1 MTSISIPMMRTAIK
15 RQYASKRW
23 NLKVDR
29 MKDTQVT
36 AVYLRL
42 KYQTNGKL

>member
-1 MTSISIPMMRTAIK
+1 MTVQAMRTAIK
-15 RQYASKRW
+15 KQYASTKW
-23 NLKVDR
+23 NQRVDR
-29 MKDTQVT
+29 MKDAQVT

>member
-1 MTSISIPMMRTAIK
+1 MTISAMRTALK
-15 RQYASKRW
+15 KQYTSKKW
-23 NLKVDR
+23 NQRVDR

-42 KYQTNGKL
+42 KYQTNGRI